1 MNTVT
6 SLLVHAA
13 PEPFFGAAAIP
24 PGQIPLPLAGFPQ
37 LRLTPTPAEAGVA
50 EALRERAATFM
61 QILVEVLTGERP
73 SRQLGVWMSPD
84 VYQQLQR
91 RLLIEGRAPRHARLS
106 TGTRIASVHV
116 SMVTDTTAEIA
127 ARMTR
132 AGRSRA
138 LAVRLELQTSLR
150 GIRQWHCT
158 ALTWA

>member
-1 MNTVT
+1 MNAAT
-6 SLLVHAA
+6 SLLVHTA
-13 PEPFFGAAAIP
+13 PEPFFGDTAIP
-24 PGQIPLPLAGFPQ
+24 PEQIPLPLAGFPQ
-37 LRLTPTPAEAGVA
+37 LRLAPAPAETGVA
-50 EALRERAATFM
+50 ESLRQRASTFM

-73 SRQLGVWMSPD
+73 SRQLGVWMSPE

-91 RLLIEGRAPRHARLS
+91 RLLTEGRAPRYARLS

-116 SMVTDTTAEIA
+116 AMVTDTTAEIA

-150 GIRQWHCT
+150 GVRQWHCT